1 MILWKSRR
9 EFYWRLKMA
18 NKFLFRFRVNLK
30 EKKRD
35 KNLHFQIVS
44 LRKSWKT
51 KKMKKKRITLFR
63 VF

>member
-1 MILWKSRR
+1 MV
-9 EFYWRLKMA
+9 

-44 LRKSWKT
+44 PRKSRKT